1 MATSAKKLHED
12 AVALFREED
21 YDSAIEVFE
30 AALESAA
37 DDPNRQALI
46 YNDMGV
52 THKQLD
58 DYSAA
63 HTALD
68 KAVELFEAQE
78 DYKGLAQ
85 TVGNRAMVYEAE
97 GELED
102 AVEHY
107 RASAAKL
114 EELGENEAAMYV
126 WQALSRLRLKEK
138 QYIAAIG
145 AYEEGIENMP
155 QGSFKR
161 KVLQKLL
168 KLPTNLINRGGQ

>member
-1 MATSAKKLHED
+1 MTTSAKKLHEQ
-12 AVALFREED
+12 AVSFFRKED
-21 YDSAIEVFE
+21 YDSALEKFE
-30 AALESAA
+30 AALESAT
-37 DDPNRQALI
+37 DDSERQALI

-52 THKQLD
+52 TYKQLD
-58 DYSAA
+58 DYTAA
-63 HTALD
+63 HDALD
-68 KAVELFEAQE
+68 KAMNLFEAQE

-85 TVGNRAMVYEAE
+85 TVGNRATVYEAE

-114 EELGENEAAMYV
+114 EELGENDAAMYV
-126 WQALSRLRLKEK
+126 WQALSRLRMKEK

-155 QGSFKR
+155 KGSFKR
-161 KVLQKLL
+161 KILQKIL
-168 KLPTNLINRGGQ
+168 KLPGSLMGQAGQ